1 VTTMLN
7 DRRLPM
13 WAAAALVSC
22 TAAVASAQTPADHR
36 SYFTFT
42 GTVEVPG
49 ATLPAGKYMFRL
61 PSPDTSHS
69 VVQVVSADGKKVY
82 STFFTMSAQRPEAV
96 GDPEIRFMETP
107 AGAPRAIRTWWFAGD
122 RTGGE
127 FVYPKAQAQRLA
139 KATSQPVLTTT
150 AAAAKPENTRTEDLA
165 RVSPTGEEAKVSANT
180 ESAPT
185 GSAFQGQVAASS
197 VEPFTPANQNST
209 SAGQSNSNRDR
220 AAGQGARTSLPRTA
234 STAPLVGLF
243 GFVALLGAAIL
254 WGWRNRGEGSM

>member
-1 VTTMLN
+1 MSNT
-7 DRRLPM
+7 RRLPL

-69 VVQVVSADGKKVY
+69 VVQVLSADGKKVY
-82 STFFTMSAQRPEAV
+82 STFFSMSAQRSEAV

-150 AAAAKPENTRTEDLA
+150 APATTPEKTKTEDLA
-165 RVSPTGEEAKVSANT
+165 RVAPTGEESKVSSSAAAA
-180 ESAPT
+180 SAPT
-185 GSAFQGQVAASS
+185 GTAFQGQVASSS
-197 VEPFTPANQNST
+197 VEPFTPANQS
-209 SAGQSNSNRDR
+209 QSNTDR
-220 AAGQGARTSLPRTA
+220 AAGQSTRTSLPRTA
-234 STAPLVGLF
+234 SGAPLVGLF
-243 GFVALLGAAIL
+243 GLVALLGAAVL
-254 WGWRNRGEGSM
+254 WGWRNRGEGSA